1 MVIWRS
7 GTALTM
13 ALGLSA
19 SAIAPYVF
27 LGIFPGAAVAQF
39 QRQDDR
45 SRIVIPEGTLLSV
58 RHREADKII
67 VAPDETLPLTL
78 IVDRDI
84 TSPLG
89 TVLISRDS
97 EVVGQLQ
104 PSNGGSQFVADELI
118 LPSGASLRLDATSE
132 TITET
137 EEISRGSRSQGILK
151 GALIGAVAASVLSEI
166 FGDIQLLEVLLGAGV
181 GGAAGAVLD
190 RNKAEVVVIYPDT
203 DLTLT
208 LQSDLVLR

>member
-7 GTALTM
+7 GTALM
-13 ALGLSA
+13 MVLGLSA

-27 LGIFPGAAVAQF
+27 LGIFPGVAVAQF
-39 QRQDDR
+39 QRQSDR
-45 SRIVIPEGTLLSV
+45 SRIVIPEGTLIPV
-58 RHREADKII
+58 RHSEAEKII

-84 TSPLG
+84 TAPLG
-89 TVLISRDS
+89 TILIPKGS
-97 EVVGQLQ
+97 EITGQVQ
-104 PSNGGSQFVADELI
+104 PSDGGSQFVADELI
-118 LPSGASLRLDATSE
+118 LPSGASFLLDATSKVV
-132 TITET
+132 TET
-137 EEISRGSRSQGILK
+137 EEISQGSRSRGILK
-151 GALIGAVAASVLSEI
+151 GALIGAVAASILSEI
-166 FGDIQLLEVLLGAGV
+166 FGDIQLLEVLIGAGV

-190 RNKAEVVVIYPDT
+190 RQKAEVVVIYPNT

>member
-1 MVIWRS
+1 MAIWRS
-7 GTALTM
+7 GTALMM

-19 SAIAPYVF
+19 SAIAPFVF
-27 LGIFPGAAVAQF
+27 PAVAGAQF
-39 QRQDDR
+39 QRQSDR
-45 SRIVIPEGTLLSV
+45 SRIVIPEGTLIPV
-58 RHREADKII
+58 RHPEADKII
-67 VAPDETLPLTL
+67 VAPDETLTLTL

-84 TSPLG
+84 TAPLG
-89 TVLISRDS
+89 TVLIPRGS
-97 EVVGQLQ
+97 EVTGQLQ
-104 PSNGGSQFVADELI
+104 PGDGGSQFVADELI
-118 LPSGASLRLDATSE
+118 LPSGTSLPLDATSA
-132 TITET
+132 TVTET
-137 EEISRGSRSQGILK
+137 EEISRGSRSRGILK

-190 RNKAEVVVIYPDT
+190 RDKAEMVVIYPET